1 MKYTLLFL
9 LLIAAAMPGLAQEY
23 KQRLNADQLVKIQY
37 HKAELR
43 IEAHKGNELIIQARD
58 YEAPPE
64 RAKGLRPLYNTAIDN
79 TNTGMSVESQGGQL
93 LIREAMANPGQY
105 LIRVP
110 EGARLSIEQMNWGGN
125 DITVTGMRNE
135 LEVKS
140 KSAGVRLLDVSGPVI
155 VNSTSGDI
163 TVTFSELSQKGP
175 SMISSVASDIDI
187 SLPASAKA
195 DLVVSSVVGEI
206 YTDLD
211 LQVQNKSGKEASLNY
226 LGGGQST
233 IKASLNGGGSTLT
246 VRSTSSNI
254 YLRKR

>member
-1 MKYTLLFL
+1 MKYKILFL
-9 LLIAAAMPGLAQEY
+9 MLMAALPGLAQEF

-43 IEAHKGNELIIQARD
+43 IEAHKGNELIIQAKD

-79 TNTGMSVESQGGQL
+79 TNTGMSVESKDGQL
-93 LIREAMANPGQY
+93 LIREATANPGEY
-105 LIRVP
+105 VIRVP
-110 EGARLSIEQMNWGGN
+110 ENARLSIEQMNWGGN
-125 DITVTGMRNE
+125 NITVTGMRNE

-140 KSAGVRLLDVSGPVI
+140 KTAEVRLIDVSGPVI

-163 TVTFSELSQKGP
+163 TVTFTELSQKGP
-175 SMISSVASDIDI
+175 SMISSVASDIDVT
-187 SLPASAKA
+187 LPASAKA
-195 DLVVSSVVGEI
+195 DLVISSVVGEI

-211 LQVQNKSGKEASLNY
+211 LKVQNKSDKEASLNY

-233 IKASLNGGGSTLT
+233 IKASMNGGGSTLT

>member
-1 MKYTLLFL
+1 MKHTFLFL
-9 LLIAAAMPGLAQEY
+9 LLALALPGLAQEY
-23 KQRLNADQLVKIQY
+23 KQRITADQLIKIQY

-64 RAKGLRPLYNTAIDN
+64 RAKGLRPLYNTAVDN
-79 TNTGMSVESQGGQL
+79 TNTGMSVESKDGQV

-110 EGARLSIEQMNWGGN
+110 ENARLSIEQMNWGGN
-125 DITVTGMRNE
+125 NIEVIGMRNE

-140 KSAGVRLLDVSGPVI
+140 KTAEVRLMDVSGPVI

-163 TVTFSELSQKGP
+163 TIRFSELSQKGP
-175 SMISSVASDIDI
+175 SMISSVASEIDI

-195 DLVVSSVVGEI
+195 ELHLSSVVGEI

-211 LQVQNKSGKEASLNY
+211 LKVQNKDGKEASLTY